1 MRTLI
6 PMMMTATL
14 ALSSCATSTPT
25 TYSPSYGDGHGYSDQ
40 RIEQDRFRTRFDAGS
55 DMSMQ
60 QARDMALVQA
70 AELTLEEGGDWFIV
84 AAAAELTLE
93 EGGDWFIVAAEDV
106 SGNDRNPV
114 QVGAS
119 VGRSFGS
126 GGRSG
131 SSVGLWSRIDG
142 NAGEKT
148 VSLEILIR
156 SGDRELGPN
165 SYDARDVIRNNP
177 ACGCDALLE
186 ETD

>member
-84 AAAAELTLE
+84 AA
-93 EGGDWFIVAAEDV
+93 EDV

-131 SSVGLWSRIDG
+131 SSVWLGSRIDG

>member
-60 QARDMALVQA
+60 QARDMALVQ
-70 AELTLEEGGDWFIV
+70 
-84 AAAAELTLE
+84 AAELTLE

>member
-25 TYSPSYGDGHGYSDQ
+25 TYSPSYGDGPGYSDQ

-60 QARDMALVQA
+60 QARDMALVRA

-84 AAAAELTLE
+84 
-93 EGGDWFIVAAEDV
+93 VAEDV

-131 SSVGLWSRIDG
+131 SSVGLGIRIDG

-156 SGDRELGPN
+156 SGDREFGPN